1 MKPSLL
7 ITGIRGFLASHLVEL
22 LGDSYIIYG
31 LGKKPEVIN
40 GITVFSSK
48 DLSNITIKPDVI
60 IMCHA
65 AVSQGDFAPSN
76 EQLFEVN
83 VKLTEQL
90 LKHFNF
96 SKFIYIS
103 SVSVYKPTRDVI
115 SETSQIEPQSYYAQ
129 TKYLAEQL
137 TLNCNG
143 CVIRL
148 SSLFG
153 AGMKENTIIPNYI
166 NQGLHNNTIEVWGDG
181 QRTQNYIAVEDACYY
196 IDAVFNQF
204 NRVVNKALLCVA
216 SHETSNIELAQV
228 ISKYLSVPINF
239 VKTDNSA
246 SVAYNNHYT
255 YKTLGLNL
263 KSNLNIQIYNY
274 IKWKLKQF

>member
-7 ITGIRGFLASHLVEL
+7 ITGIRGFLASHLLEL
-22 LGDSYIIYG
+22 LRDSYTIYG
-31 LGKKPEVIN
+31 LGKQPEVIS
-40 GITVFSSK
+40 GITVFLSE
-48 DLSNITIKPDVI
+48 DLSNITIQPDVV

-76 EQLFEVN
+76 EKLFEVN
-83 VKLTEQL
+83 VKLTDQL

-103 SVSVYKPTRDVI
+103 SVSVYKPVKEVI
-115 SETSQIEPQSYYAQ
+115 SETSEIEPQSYYAQ

-137 TLNCNG
+137 TLNTNG

-153 AGMKENTIIPNYI
+153 AGMKENTIIPNYV
-166 NQGLHNNTIEVWGDG
+166 NQALHNNSIEVWGDG
-181 QRTQNYIAVEDACYY
+181 QRTQNYIAVEDACHY
-196 IDAVFNQF
+196 IDAVLTHFD
-204 NRVVNKALLCVA
+204 RVVNKALLCVA
-216 SHETSNIELAQV
+216 PHEISNIELAQV

-239 VKTDNSA
+239 FKTDNSS
-246 SVAYNNHYT
+246 SVAYNNQYT
-255 YKTLGLNL
+255 YQAL
-263 KSNLNIQIYNY
+263 NLNIESNFNAQIYNY
-274 IKWKLKQF
+274 IKWKQKQL